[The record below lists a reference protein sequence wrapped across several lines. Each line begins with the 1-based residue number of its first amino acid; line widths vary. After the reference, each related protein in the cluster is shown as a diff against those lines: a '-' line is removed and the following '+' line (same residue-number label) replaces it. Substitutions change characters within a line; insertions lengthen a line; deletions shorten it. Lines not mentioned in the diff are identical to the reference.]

1 MKDSLN
7 TAEYLKEKGIK
18 PSYQR
23 VRVLDYM
30 LEKRNHPTVDMIYLA
45 LSPEIPTL
53 SKTTV
58 YNTVNLFL
66 DKGVVQLIGI
76 DEQEMRY
83 DADMTVH
90 GHFKCDACGR
100 ILDLRLNG
108 DKPLFAGA
116 EGLKIREMQFYLKGL
131 CDACQKNKSLLT

>member
-1 MKDSLN
+1 MNSFES
-7 TAEYLKEKGIK
+7 TAQYLKEKGIK

-30 LEKRNHPTVDMIYLA
+30 LQNKNHPTVDMLYSA

-66 DKGVVQLIGI
+66 EKGVVQLIGI

-83 DADMTVH
+83 DADITTH
-90 GHFKCDACGR
+90 AHFKCDRCGR
-100 ILDLRLNG
+100 ILDLRLNSE
-108 DKPLFAGA
+108 GA
-116 EGLKIREMQFYLKGL
+116 IFQGIEGLKIREIQFYLKGL
-131 CDACQKNKSLLT
+131 CQECQAVKKV